1 MRSFVSVPSSKGK
14 EPDRETQTHEHTIWR
29 MTQETLRKRGF
40 RRQEA
45 SRAFCPGA
53 EIVTISPCFH
63 LLLAIIRY
71 LLGFNFN
78 CAISHIYF
86 LYLSYNLPMLYTY
99 ISIYSIHILLNRSL
113 IVVII
118 NTERQTTRGRRRGQK
133 PESGIKRRFK
143 ACASVQI
150 FGFLKLLV

>member
-1 MRSFVSVPSSKGK
+1 MRSFVSVPGSKGK

-45 SRAFCPGA
+45 SRAFCPRA
-53 EIVTISPCFH
+53 EIVIISPCFH
-63 LLLAIIRY
+63 LLLAIFHY
-71 LLGFNFN
+71 LLGFNFK

-99 ISIYSIHILLNRSL
+99 ISIYSIHIL
-113 IVVII
+113 
-118 NTERQTTRGRRRGQK
+118 
-133 PESGIKRRFK
+133 F
-143 ACASVQI
+143 
-150 FGFLKLLV
+150 